1 MALWR
6 WLRRNFS
13 TLLMSFALALAVWVS
28 AVLSEDPNETLLYPR
43 PVDVQA
49 VGLAQNMTVV
59 EGLPATVRVT
69 LRAPRSLWTPLNS
82 DPKSVQAFVDL
93 SGLQP
98 GVYLVPVQV
107 GVAYHP
113 VEVVQTAPPR
123 LEVTLD
129 RQKKITVPVKVDV
142 RGEVAVGYY
151 ASAPILSPAEVE
163 VSGPASA
170 VKQVVAAYGVLSIE
184 GAREPIK
191 REISLVPV
199 DNQGQRVKGVT
210 LTPAKT
216 TAAVMVRQL
225 GGYRDVAVKVKMVGQ
240 VANGYRITNV
250 TVSPPVVTVFS
261 EDPKKVRDL
270 PGFVE
275 TEPLDVSGATDDID
289 ARLKL
294 VLPQGI
300 SLVGENTVLVQVNVA
315 AIESSL
321 SMSLPVEVTG
331 LSASLTAGEIS
342 PKTVDVILSG
352 PLPVLDK
359 LKPSAVRVTVDVSG
373 LTAGTYQL
381 KPQIEV
387 LQPQVQVE
395 SYLPVTIEVTLNP
408 VGTSPSN
415 P

>member
-82 DPKSVQAFVDL
+82 DPNSVQAFVDL

-107 GVAYHP
+107 EVAYHP